1 MLFSGLSNCR
11 SLEPAGE
18 GGDVK
23 LFLFHCI
30 FPMITQKKKTY
41 RDRTEGI
48 FTIVVLAVDP
58 VGM

>member
-18 GGDVK
+18 GGDVN
-23 LFLFHCI
+23 FF
-30 FPMITQKKKTY
+30 FPLHLSYDYQKKAY
-41 RDRTEGI
+41 RDHTQGI